1 MNVALGRV
9 TLHLAGNQSLKGKR
23 QVVRSLTARVRQR
36 FNVSV
41 AEVGDSDLWQ
51 MAVLGLCCVSNS
63 PTHAA
68 ELLSEVTRFIESDVL
83 GHAEMTDC
91 QTELLTGVL

>member
-9 TLHLAGNQSLKGKR
+9 TLHLAGNRSLKGKR

-41 AEVGDSDLWQ
+41 AEVGEPDLWQ

-63 PTHAA
+63 AAHAA
-68 ELLSEVTRFIESDVL
+68 ELLSEATRFIEAEAL
-83 GHAEMTDC
+83 GDAEVVDS